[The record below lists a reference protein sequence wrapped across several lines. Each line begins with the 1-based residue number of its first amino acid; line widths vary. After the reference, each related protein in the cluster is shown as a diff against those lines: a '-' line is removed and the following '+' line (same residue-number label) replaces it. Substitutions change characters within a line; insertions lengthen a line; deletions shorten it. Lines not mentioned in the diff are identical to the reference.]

1 MQEEVLEDLA
11 IATQF
16 VAHASYAGTAR
27 QAIADGYSAVDA
39 AFSAL
44 LLNGEVDPP
53 RNHKAKLDRVRSRFA
68 NLLDGYT
75 EPLKNGARIVGGIA
89 WDDVEEFYRQWLQAR
104 YEKFEATPFMARTRV
119 SEAKRVVDFAIRA
132 VASANGVALA
142 DVKAE
147 VDARAFG
154 SSDCPLYEALSMA
167 HDHLFDQAERLGEEA
182 GSKLGTKMAA
192 ATNFSSLDLVAGDE
206 LTREIIK
213 TDADIARECGRL
225 HVQLCTMIEM
235 LRYKRQEAL
244 ERDYASGPLE
254 STNESTNF
262 MFALRF
268 RYHGEKLSE
277 TGERLGQ
284 SLSLVFRP
292 TK

>member
-1 MQEEVLEDLA
+1 MQEKVLEDLA

-27 QAIADGYSAVDA
+27 QAIADSYSAVDA

-44 LLNGEVDPP
+44 LLDRGVDPP
-53 RNHKAKLDRVRSRFA
+53 RNHKAKLDCVRSLFA

-75 EPLKNGARIVGGIA
+75 EPLKNGARIVGGVA
-89 WDDVEEFYRQWLQAR
+89 WDDVVEFYRQWLQAR
-104 YEKFEATPFMARTRV
+104 YEKFDTTPLMARTRV
-119 SEAKRVVDFAIRA
+119 SEAKSVLDFAIRE
-132 VASANGVALA
+132 VALA
-142 DVKAE
+142 HGAALADIKAQ

-192 ATNFSSLDLVAGDE
+192 VTNFSSVDLVAGDE

-213 TDADIARECGRL
+213 TDPDIARECARL
-225 HVQLCTMIEM
+225 HVQLCTMMEK
-235 LRYKRQEAL
+235 LRNKRQEAL
-244 ERDYASGPLE
+244 EQNHATTPPE
-254 STNESTNF
+254 STNQSTNF

-268 RYHGEKLSE
+268 RHHGEELSE
-277 TGERLGQ
+277 TGERLAQ
-284 SLSLVFRP
+284 SLAQLFRP
-292 TK
+292 GK